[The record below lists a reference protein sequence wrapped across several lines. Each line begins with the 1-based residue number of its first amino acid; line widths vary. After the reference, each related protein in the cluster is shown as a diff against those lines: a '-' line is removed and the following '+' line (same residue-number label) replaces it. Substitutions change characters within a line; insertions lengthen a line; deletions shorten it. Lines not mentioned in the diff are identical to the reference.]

1 MTDRALLNA
10 ACKIMGWEAYSPAGV
25 CWMAT
30 GRDGFTFDMVDD
42 DGLTDSGLVA
52 VLRKLIDT
60 TGWMVINK
68 TLGGNFSL
76 EISGV
81 NMQHDKTLEHC
92 ALLALIALEGK

>member
-1 MTDRALLNA
+1 MADRALLDA
-10 ACKIMGWEAYSPAGV
+10 ACEIMGWEKQLYTSAWKNHRNGTQTAK
-25 CWMAT
+25 
-30 GRDGFTFDMVDD
+30 D

-81 NMQHDKTLEHC
+81 NMQHGKTLEHC
-92 ALLALIALEGK
+92 ALLALIALDKTHE